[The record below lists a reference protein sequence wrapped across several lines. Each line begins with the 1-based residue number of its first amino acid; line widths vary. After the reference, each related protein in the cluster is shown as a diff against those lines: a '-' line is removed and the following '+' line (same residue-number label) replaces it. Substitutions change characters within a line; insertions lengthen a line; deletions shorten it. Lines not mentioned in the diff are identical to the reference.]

1 MYVAHWHERSAD
13 PAHLA
18 KRTRPLNAFLLRS
31 RRIHCVLRTNPAC
44 AGSKLKLAGV
54 CTLIVT
60 DVEASTAGYIVAFTL
75 QALTDAQRGT
85 LVLNDTPVSYF
96 TFDML
101 RNIEVGGSLT
111 AHECLSPLTVSAFQP
126 GCILCTTT

>member
-1 MYVAHWHERSAD
+1 MY
-13 PAHLA
+13 
-18 KRTRPLNAFLLRS
+18 PLCAEN
-31 RRIHCVLRTNPAC
+31 IPAC

-60 DVEASTAGYIVAFTL
+60 DVEASTAAAGYIVAFTL
-75 QALTDAQRGT
+75 QALTDAQRST
-85 LVLNDTPVSYF
+85 LILNDTPVSYF

-126 GCILCTTT
+126 GRILFTTTQCANACCL